1 MIMDGELVRKT
12 EDDTTVTKRTET
24 LVRSPG
30 ELQPCL
36 LVLTGSAVGRSFRL
50 TNSAYV
56 IGRGSEVDIRL
67 DDDGVSRQHAKIVL
81 LPKNVTMIKD
91 LGSTNGTYINS
102 APVDAH
108 PLADGDRIR
117 IGASTCLQFTLEDDI
132 EANLRDHLYSAATRD
147 ALTKVPNRRV
157 FEEQLERATAYAKRH
172 GHPLSVI
179 LFDIDH
185 FKQVN
190 DEYGHLAGD
199 DVLRGVAEHLA
210 SAVRAE
216 DTLARL
222 GGEEFGLILCGNDLH
237 SAIVTGERLR
247 RAIGQSPFAT
257 RGGEVSATISAGVA
271 QYDVSVHR
279 TPLELIAA
287 ADARLYE
294 AKRSGRNRVC
304 PQS

>member
-1 MIMDGELVRKT
+1 MRKT
-12 EDDTTVTKRTET
+12 EDDTTVTKRTEA
-24 LVRSPG
+24 LARSSG
-30 ELQPCL
+30 ALQPCL
-36 LVLTGSAVGRSFRL
+36 LVLTGSSVGRSFRL
-50 TNSAYV
+50 TSAAYI

-81 LPKNVTMIKD
+81 LPKNVVMIKD

-102 APVDAH
+102 TPVEAH

-132 EANLRDHLYSAATRD
+132 EANVRDHLYSAATRD

-172 GHPLSVI
+172 GHPLSLI
-179 LFDIDH
+179 MLDIDH

-199 DVLRGVAEHLA
+199 DVLRGVAGHLA
-210 SAVRAE
+210 TASRAE

-222 GGEEFGLILCGNDLH
+222 GGEEFGLILCGNELPG
-237 SAIVTGERLR
+237 AILTAERLR
-247 RAIGQSPFAT
+247 RAIGQSLFET
-257 RGGEVSATISAGVA
+257 SGGEVSVTISVGVA
-271 QYDVSVHR
+271 EYDPKIHR
-279 TPLELIAA
+279 TPPELIAA

-294 AKRSGRNRVC
+294 AKRGGRNRVC
-304 PQS
+304 PQP